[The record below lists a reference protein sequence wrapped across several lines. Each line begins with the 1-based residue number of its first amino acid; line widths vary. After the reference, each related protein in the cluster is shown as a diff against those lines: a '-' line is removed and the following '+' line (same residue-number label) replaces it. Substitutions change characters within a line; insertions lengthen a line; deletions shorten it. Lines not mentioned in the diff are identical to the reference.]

1 MSKRRDQRMMGRAL
15 ALARLNHGLTGVNPS
30 VGCVILDSHG
40 HIVGEGVTGRGGR
53 PHAEEIAL
61 DEAGEAARGGTAY
74 VTLEPCRERSAGG
87 KSCSVKLEEAGVA
100 RVVCSVLD
108 PHPVANGGILRLRR
122 AGIPVEVGRG
132 RHAAEGLYRAFFT
145 SVG

>member
-1 MSKRRDQRMMGRAL
+1 MSKRRDRRMMGRAL
-15 ALARLNHGLTGVNPS
+15 ALARLNHGLTGANPS
-30 VGCVILDSHG
+30 VGCVILDAHG

-61 DEAGEAARGGTAY
+61 EEAGDAARGGTAY

-87 KSCSVKLEEAGVA
+87 KSCSLKLEEAGVA

-122 AGIPVEVGRG
+122 AGIQVDVGPG
-132 RHAAEGLYRAFFT
+132 RHAAQGLYRAFFN
-145 SVG
+145 SIA